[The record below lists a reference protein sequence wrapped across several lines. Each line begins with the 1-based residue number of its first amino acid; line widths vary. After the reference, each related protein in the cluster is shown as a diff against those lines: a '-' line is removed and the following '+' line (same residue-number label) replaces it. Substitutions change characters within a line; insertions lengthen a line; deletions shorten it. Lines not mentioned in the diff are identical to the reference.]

1 MRLPAKFPI
10 AAALMLAT
18 GIDAEAAIITYR
30 DGNIS
35 YAEKTP
41 WGVIDIDFA
50 HCMANHLFT
59 FSSVSID
66 GKEVN
71 HTESDNIGPFLIDQK
86 GWSGGN
92 HVNDDRLSAHTT
104 DVKVFVDGRQITGDC
119 TLNGRVLTVEVTN
132 QLLHP
137 KDDSDLATEK
147 AVYNVSGNTI
157 DVCVSH
163 EFHCSPETIERY
175 YGMQSMF
182 VNEFETLTPGGAFST
197 WTTYPVTSTGNEI
210 QFTKASAPGF
220 STFVEHSSNGYQA
233 SHMTSDGL
241 GDRHMVRPDDIIF
254 IGNSWSKTYHKI
266 IGMQPVKAG
275 DRFNWHGIYS
285 WFDKPITDHC
295 RTADED
301 GIFEYGAYVDG
312 SPKIFRLNPDGQLSV
327 LDVSVIFS
335 K

>member
-1 MRLPAKFPI
+1 MKVNTKLI
-10 AAALMLAT
+10 AAMLLLGASAAASAAT
-18 GIDAEAAIITYR
+18 ITYK

-35 YAEKTP
+35 YAEKSP
-41 WGVIDIDFA
+41 WGDIGIDFA
-50 HCMANHLFT
+50 HCMANKLYT

-66 GKEVN
+66 GVEVN

-104 DVKVFVDGRQITGDC
+104 DVKVYVDGRQLTGDC
-119 TLNGRVLTVEVTN
+119 TVEGKVLTVEVAN

-137 KDDSDLATEK
+137 KDDSDLALENV
-147 AVYNVSGNTI
+147 VYTVSGNTI
-157 DVCVSH
+157 DVKVSH
-163 EFHCSPETIERY
+163 EFQCAPEMIERY

-182 VNEFETLTPGGAFST
+182 VNEYETLTPGGAFNV
-197 WTTYPVTSTGNEI
+197 WTTYPITSTGNEI

-220 STFVEHSSNGYQA
+220 STFIEHSKNGYQA
-233 SHMTSDGL
+233 THMTADGL
-241 GDRHMVRPDDIIF
+241 GDRHMVRDDDIIF

-285 WFDKPITDHC
+285 WFREPITDNC
-295 RTADED
+295 RTANGDHT
-301 GIFEYGAYVDG
+301 FEYGAYIDG
-312 SPKIFRLNPDGQLSV
+312 APVVMAFDTDGKLSV
-327 LDVSVIFS
+327 E